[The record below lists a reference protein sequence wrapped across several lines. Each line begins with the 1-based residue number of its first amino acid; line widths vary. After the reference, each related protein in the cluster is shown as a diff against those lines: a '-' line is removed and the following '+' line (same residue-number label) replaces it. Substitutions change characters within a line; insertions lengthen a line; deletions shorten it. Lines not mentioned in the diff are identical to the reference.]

1 MDVSFSLFP
10 KDNLRPRSAQST
22 CVPLSRRPGHSALPS
37 VTACSSPPPR
47 TSCPPGHCP
56 TRRPPKFFLG
66 PHRPG
71 KEALVRH
78 SHGLLPAGPPDPGH
92 YPGEAKTPPQTNLRR
107 NVASAASLLGKTAT
121 VSYQG
126 AQVWKERNGAAT
138 TQSRGAFP
146 PHAQGM
152 TRAKP

>member
-47 TSCPPGHCP
+47 TTCPPGHCP

-92 YPGEAKTPPQTNLRR
+92 YPGEAKTPHRPTYGGM
-107 NVASAASLLGKTAT
+107 LLQQPPYWGKRPPFPTKGPR
-121 VSYQG
+121 SG
-126 AQVWKERNGAAT
+126 KKGMELPR
-138 TQSRGAFP
+138 QSRGAFP